1 MPPSCDHEGAL
12 RAAGAQIIAGVDEVG
27 CGCWAGPVMAAA
39 VVLDT
44 MVYDNPA
51 LLAGIDDSKKLSQ
64 HQREALVEVM
74 HPYIRTAAVGWVS
87 AHDIDC
93 MGIMQATRTA
103 MQQAIFGLSL
113 VPDALLIDA
122 VRFDTW
128 RIAQMNLIHGDAR
141 SLSIAAASIIAKVA
155 RDRVMTQL
163 EAATPRYG
171 FATHKGYGTAL
182 HQKALRRHGP
192 SHHHRHSY
200 APIRF
205 FHMNGYWGFGNS
217 EAQEP

>member
-1 MPPSCDHEGAL
+1 MPPTCDHERVL
-12 RAAGAQIIAGVDEVG
+12 RANGAHAIAGVDEVG
-27 CGCWAGPVMAAA
+27 RGCWAGPVMAAA

-44 MVYDNPA
+44 TVYDHPEV
-51 LLAGIDDSKKLSQ
+51 LDGIEDSKKLSQ
-64 HQREALVEVM
+64 QQRESLVAVLQ
-74 HPYIRTAAVGWVS
+74 PYIRSAAIGWVS

-163 EAATPRYG
+163 EAASPRYG
-171 FATHKGYGTAL
+171 YATHKGYGTAL

-205 FHMNGYWGFGNS
+205 FHMNGYWGFGAH
-217 EAQEP
+217 EAQEL